1 MGWEVLSFL
10 LILSTLLFQTVSGSA
25 ASNDTT
31 ALDICAWGTDAMPIL
46 YHEYHEEDCP
56 PVFHLK
62 PDGNCSDYFIGVS
75 ARSEPPSTMA
85 RSSPMYGYPCV
96 AENYAWKAK
105 VNFNYKWQALTT
117 GITGGYSEKS
127 GISQG
132 YKFNKQLQNDH
143 DSNTVAN
150 ACVEQLVDLDD
161 AVQGWRSV
169 RGIVVFVYV
178 DCLTLQPLPD
188 DQQDVAFTQPGVKLP
203 RGTDLSQAYENLWNL
218 SAQVPSLSE
227 NSATTCVNTGNTA
240 TNISDCVEAIGDAL
254 NNGNLLVDGTS
265 GGKGHTIAAGAYDT
279 CTVLLTFDED
289 WSGENCK
296 VSYLEVAAAAQ
307 AILDDCIGD
316 EQIGGAHMVRDQGD
330 CASTVMLGNQVSNP

>member
-62 PDGNCSDYFIGVS
+62 PDGNCSDYFIGGGIS
-75 ARSEPPSTMA
+75 CTLSES
-85 RSSPMYGYPCV
+85 V
-96 AENYAWKAK
+96 HQNYAWKAK

-132 YKFNKQLQNDH
+132 YKFNKQLQNDQCGYWTFAPFYKGT
-143 DSNTVAN
+143 SN